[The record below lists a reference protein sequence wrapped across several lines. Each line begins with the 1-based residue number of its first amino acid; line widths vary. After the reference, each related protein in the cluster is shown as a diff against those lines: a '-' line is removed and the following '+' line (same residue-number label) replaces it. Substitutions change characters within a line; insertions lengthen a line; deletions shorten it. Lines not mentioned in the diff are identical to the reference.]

1 MSFNQMNSLF
11 KEVRSNYPFFL
22 KTKYGYYKAYSH
34 KIDDLILNAL
44 TEMNKNY
51 TLSYKRFLHK
61 NEYDNVYVIG
71 DIHSDYNVLLEI
83 LLKQHFIIKTE
94 KYYDWNPELSNTC
107 IIQIGDFLHGYGKRA
122 NPDTFTYFKP
132 QELEIVR
139 LFRHLIE
146 TESNGNKLIVLL
158 GNHEFMNIT
167 KKYNTGKVLY
177 ANELYSL
184 LFTPEEEKEINDF
197 IIENCEVCC
206 YINNF
211 MFTHAGITRQIIRKI
226 FGFLKYPKACY
237 NNLNSF
243 DKIRIMNISCIA
255 YMYIIFKEMKD
266 VPLNEDDIVNSC
278 MRVFYTKIKL
288 YIDKTKIKTLDKFM
302 NDTTINDADVVYLK
316 NNNILLTEIFKNCID
331 NKPEYCY
338 VKHIRTFDKIDSMFR
353 NEINEIFAYNK
364 MFSVL
369 TRDTF
374 KYVKLLFSPT
384 SSKSTGLLS
393 NYQFS
398 VSEDN
403 STNAKEVFDAA
414 INELPDIKGIVIG
427 HSPQKNILYIFNKY
441 SKKILFN
448 IDNLISIGQ
457 NQKDVIRQYNYD
469 GSIIFKEAKIMYIGK
484 TNIKEISIEIDLY
497 KSFISENDIDKP
509 KILTSIEI

>member
-1 MSFNQMNSLF
+1 MDSLF

-22 KTKYGYYKAYSH
+22 KTNKGYYRAYSH
-34 KIDDLILNAL
+34 KIDDEVLNAL

-51 TLSYKRFLHK
+51 ALSHKRFLHK
-61 NEYDNVYVIG
+61 YEYNNVYTIG

-83 LLKQHFIIKTE
+83 LLKQQFIVKTE
-94 KYYDWNPELSNTC
+94 EYYDWNPELSNTC

-122 NPDTFTYFKP
+122 SSDTFTFFKP

-184 LFTPEEEKEINDF
+184 LFKLEEEKEINTF

-206 YINNF
+206 CINNF
-211 MFTHAGITRQIIRKI
+211 MFTHAGITRQIIKKI
-226 FGFLKYPKACY
+226 FGFLKYPKVCY

-243 DKIRIMNISCIA
+243 DKIRIMNVSCIA
-255 YMYIIFKEMKD
+255 YMYIIFKELQD
-266 VPLNEDDIVNSC
+266 IPLNTDWIVNSC
-278 MRVFYTKIKL
+278 LKVFYSKVKL
-288 YIDKTKIKTLDKFM
+288 YNDKTRNKNLINFM
-302 NDTTINDADVVYLK
+302 NDTTINDADLLYLK
-316 NNNILLTEIFKNCID
+316 NNNILLTEIFKIYN
-331 NKPEYCY
+331 NNSTKYCY
-338 VKHIRTFDKIDSMFR
+338 IKHLRTYDKIDSMFR
-353 NEINEIFAYNK
+353 NEINEIFSYNR

-369 TRDTF
+369 NRNTL
-374 KYVKLLFSPT
+374 KYVKLLFSPS

-398 VSEDN
+398 VSDDN
-403 STNAKEVFDAA
+403 YVNAKDTFDAA
-414 INELPDIKGIVIG
+414 MNELSDIKGIVIG
-427 HSPQKNILYIFNKY
+427 HSPQKNILYIFNQNTR
-441 SKKILFN
+441 KILFN

-457 NQKDVIRQYNYD
+457 NQRDVIRQYSYN
-469 GSIIFKEAKIMYIGK
+469 GSIIFKEAKIMYIDK
-484 TNIKEISIEIDLY
+484 SRVSEISIEIDLY
-497 KSFISENDIDKP
+497 KTFISESDIDKP
-509 KILTSIEI
+509 KILSSIEI

>member
-1 MSFNQMNSLF
+1 MFNQMETLT
-11 KEVRSNYPFFL
+11 KEIRSNYPFFL
-22 KTKYGYYKAYSH
+22 KTREGYYKAYSH
-34 KIDDLILNAL
+34 KIDDEILNAL
-44 TEMNKNY
+44 TEMNKIY
-51 TLSYKRFLHK
+51 PLSYKRFLH
-61 NEYDNVYVIG
+61 NNDYDNVYTIG
-71 DIHSDYNVLLEI
+71 DIHADYNVLLEI
-83 LLKQHFIIKTE
+83 LLKQRFIVKTE
-94 KYYDWNPELSNTC
+94 EYYDWNPELSNTC

-122 NPDTFTYFKP
+122 SSDTFTFFKP

-146 TESNGNKLIVLL
+146 TESNGNKLVVLL

-177 ANELYSL
+177 ANELHEL
-184 LFTPEEEKEINDF
+184 LFKQEEEKEINAF

-206 YINNF
+206 CINNF

-226 FGFLKYPKACY
+226 FGFLKYPKVCY

-255 YMYIIFKEMKD
+255 YMYIIFKEIKD
-266 VPLNEDDIVNSC
+266 IPMNEEEIANSC
-278 MRVFYTKIKL
+278 MRVFYSKVKL
-288 YIDKTKIKTLDKFM
+288 YNDKTKNKTVISFM
-302 NDTTINDADVVYLK
+302 NDITIKDADLIYLK
-316 NNNILLTEIFKNCID
+316 NNNTILVEIFRNYNNNSTK
-331 NKPEYCY
+331 YCY
-338 VKHIRTFDKIDSMFR
+338 VKQIRSFDKIDSMFR

-369 TRDTF
+369 NKDTL

-403 STNAKEVFDAA
+403 YMNAKEVFDAA
-414 INELPDIKGIVIG
+414 MSELPDIKGIIIG
-427 HSPQKNILYIFNKY
+427 HSPQKNILYIFNANTR
-441 SKKILFN
+441 KILFN

-457 NQKDVIRQYNYD
+457 NQRDVIRQYNFN
-469 GSIIFKEAKIMYIGK
+469 GSIIFKEAKIMYIDK
-484 TNIKEISIEIDLY
+484 ISVREISIDIDLY
-497 KSFISENDIDKP
+497 KTFISESDIDKP
-509 KILTSIEI
+509 KILSSIEF